1 MCVLCAYLTTRG
13 LSPPPPPPPRSEA
26 TAAATLPHLPEAE
39 EEEKEERREGEAKG
53 NSDFFSGEEGG
64 KSLQVRKEK
73 RGREK
78 ICAKKSFCT
87 ACYRKLRDNGVV
99 RKVL

>member
-1 MCVLCAYLTTRG
+1 M
-13 LSPPPPPPPRSEA
+13 
-26 TAAATLPHLPEAE
+26 PEAE

-53 NSDFFSGEEGG
+53 NSDFFLVGKKEGNVVASAEG
-64 KSLQVRKEK
+64 KD
-73 RGREK
+73 RGKEK